1 MLVVETAYLKITE
14 MRKRSASQMEE
25 ACFQYNFKHGPK
37 PTSTKSSGRC
47 HPMLHPGEGTSP
59 WPVYG
64 IDVTETWL
72 RRLDEARPSFWLHPL
87 QKTEG
92 AGNAG
97 CWPHPWPACNKKRR
111 RQSPQVS
118 RNSPAFPARW
128 FERLLRTLPGV
139 PGLLAPVTGAFVTH
153 QLDLSVGRSGPY
165 DLAVRA

>member
-1 MLVVETAYLKITE
+1 MPLGAVHPNILTARLALGPFAQYKKPNARLIFFASNAASRTRGVVMDSGLDAC
-14 MRKRSASQMEE
+14 ASPR
-25 ACFQYNFKHGPK
+25 NDG
-37 PTSTKSSGRC
+37 
-47 HPMLHPGEGTSP
+47 
-59 WPVYG
+59 G
-64 IDVTETWL
+64 IL
-72 RRLDEARPSFWLHPL
+72 EARFRIPAARNARVMHRVRPRNI
-87 QKTEG
+87 EG